1 MNLPLPVVSL
11 QNDVTQLLVSHREGD
26 DGASGQLFA
35 LVYDEL
41 RAMAH
46 RQLRFRK
53 PGETINTTG
62 LVHEAYLK
70 LFSRSD
76 TTWNDRVHF
85 FAVTAKAMRQILV
98 DYARASRAQK
108 RGGDAHRTELV
119 SGVLYE
125 DARSLDLLDLEEAL
139 VRLGELNPRLAQIV
153 EMRFYGGM
161 SVEEIATALELSS
174 RTVDRDWFKAKSF
187 LYLALKGDAA

>member
-1 MNLPLPVVSL
+1 MST
-11 QNDVTQLLVSHREGD
+11 QNEVTQLLAQRRQGS
-26 DGASGQLFA
+26 DGASEQLFV

-46 RQLRFRK
+46 RQLRFRS

-70 LFSRSD
+70 LFNRSD
-76 TTWNDRVHF
+76 ADWNDRVHF
-85 FAVTAKAMRQILV
+85 FAVTARAMRQILV
-98 DYARASRAQK
+98 DYARASKAEK
-108 RGGDAHRTELV
+108 RGGDGHRTELV
-119 SGVLYE
+119 SGILYE
-125 DARSLDLLDLEEAL
+125 DSRSLDLLDLEDAL
-139 VRLGELNPRLAQIV
+139 TRLTELSPRMAQIV

-161 SVEEIATALELSS
+161 SVEEISAALDLSG

-187 LYLALKGDAA
+187 LYLALKGDEG

>member
-1 MNLPLPVVSL
+1 
-11 QNDVTQLLVSHREGD
+11 
-26 DGASGQLFA
+26 
-35 LVYDEL
+35 
-41 RAMAH
+41 MAH

-70 LFSRSD
+70 LFSRSE

-98 DYARASRAQK
+98 DYARASSAQK

-139 VRLGELNPRLAQIV
+139 VRLGELNPRLAEIV

-161 SVEEIATALELSS
+161 SVEEIATALDVSG